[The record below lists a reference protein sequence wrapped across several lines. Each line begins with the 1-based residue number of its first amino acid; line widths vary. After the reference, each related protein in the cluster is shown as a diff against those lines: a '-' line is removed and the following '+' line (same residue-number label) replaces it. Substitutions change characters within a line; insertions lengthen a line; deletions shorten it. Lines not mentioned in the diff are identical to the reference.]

1 MDSFLKSDI
10 VKQALTSDLKCKAL
24 TMSEIFEFF
33 KSDDV
38 FDFDDPQSRI
48 TIDKFAWVFL
58 PIQSQ
63 VETYQKPD

>member
-10 VKQALTSDLKCKAL
+10 VKKAL
-24 TMSEIFEFF
+24 IGDFKYKALAMNEIFEFF

-38 FDFDDPQSRI
+38 FDCENPQSRI
-48 TIDKFAWVFL
+48 TIDKFARVFL

-63 VETYQKPD
+63 VETYQKTD

>member
-10 VKQALTSDLKCKAL
+10 VKKALTGDFKNKAL

-38 FDFDDPQSRI
+38 FDCENPQSRI
-48 TIDKFAWVFL
+48 TIDKFARVFL

-63 VETYQKPD
+63 VETYQKTD

>member
-1 MDSFLKSDI
+1 MASFLQSDI
-10 VKQALTSDLKCKAL
+10 VKKAVTGDFKHKAL
-24 TMSEIFEFF
+24 AMNEIFEFF

-38 FDFDDPQSRI
+38 FDCENPQSRI
-48 TIDKFAWVFL
+48 TIDKFARVFL